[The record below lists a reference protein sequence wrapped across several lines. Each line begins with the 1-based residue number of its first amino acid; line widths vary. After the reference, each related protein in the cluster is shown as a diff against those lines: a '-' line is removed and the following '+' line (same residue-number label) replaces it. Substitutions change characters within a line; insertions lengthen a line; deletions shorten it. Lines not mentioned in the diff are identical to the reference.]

1 MSFKNCKLLFCIMLA
16 CYSSSL
22 LFGETVKLG
31 QQGQW
36 NSDGGSGKA
45 DLATEISE
53 FKQMI
58 NSSQKSKAFKKAEQL
73 KRDWPQLQ
81 SGDFDAFVACELLY
95 AKKSHL
101 KAARAYK
108 DFTEKYPQSVFFD
121 AAIERIYDLSVLFIN
136 GQKVTRLWVLR
147 LRAYEEAD
155 ALMRYIA
162 ERTGDAPIAQ
172 RALITLAQGY
182 EKRGEYL
189 EGYQVWSDII
199 DKWPTGKLG
208 QESLLGM
215 SRSLH
220 SSYRG
225 PKYASQNL
233 ENAESYYKDLEL
245 RYPETAEELDIK
257 SQIKLIEEQ
266 KAFKEYSISRYYETI
281 GDKEAAGLY
290 YQSVIDEWSNSAAGQ
305 LAKKDYRKMLT
316 TVEKK
321 KRRGPVEWWFY
332 PENEEKMFFFKLPD

>member
-1 MSFKNCKLLFCIMLA
+1 MMLA
-16 CYSSSL
+16 CYSNCL
-22 LFGETVKLG
+22 LFGQTVQLG

-36 NSDGGSGKA
+36 NSASDSGRA
-45 DLATEISE
+45 TLATEISE

-58 NSSQKSKAFKKAEQL
+58 NSSQKSKALKKAAQL
-73 KRDWPQLQ
+73 KKDWPQLR
-81 SGDFDAFVACELLY
+81 GDDFDAFINCELLY

-101 KAARAYK
+101 KAARKYK
-108 DFTEKYPQSVFFD
+108 DFTEKYPQSVLFD
-121 AAIERIYDLSVLFIN
+121 AAIERIYDLSVLFLN
-136 GQKVTRLWVLR
+136 GQRVTRLWVLR
-147 LRAYEEAD
+147 LKAYEEAD

-172 RALITLAQGY
+172 RALITLAQSY

-189 EGYQVWSDII
+189 DGYQVWSDIT

-225 PKYASQNL
+225 PKYASKNL
-233 ENAESYYKDLEL
+233 DNAESYYKDLEL

-257 SQIKLIEEQ
+257 SQINLIEEQ
-266 KAFKEYSISRYYETI
+266 KAFKEYSIARYYETT
-281 GDKEAAGLY
+281 DEKEAAGLY
-290 YQSVIDEWSNSAAGQ
+290 YQSVIDEWGKSAAAQ
-305 LAKKDYRKMLT
+305 LAKNDYRKMLT

-332 PENEEKMFFFKLPD
+332 PANEEKMFFLKLPD